1 MRNALLKTL
10 PVVAI
15 LAGIAFATNPDADR
29 HRDQIKEQLSE
40 RSQLSKVLLVGPLT
54 AFVSEYH
61 SIGVA
66 SWTKID
72 ERTVSVGAFGMVF
85 VRDPSE

>member
-15 LAGIAFATNPDADR
+15 LAGIAFATNPDADT
-29 HRDQIKEQLSE
+29 HRDQIRQQLSE
-40 RSQLSKVLLVGPLT
+40 RSQMSKILLVGPLT

-66 SWTKID
+66 SWTKVD
-72 ERTVSVGAFGMVF
+72 DRTVSVGAFGIVY
-85 VRDPSE
+85 VRDPS